1 MEVGYNM
8 LIRRNYP
15 IHVPMGECWL
25 TAVALTILTFVYM
38 NDPWIYRDNYRKV
51 LDKILGAI

>member
-1 MEVGYNM
+1 M